1 MPSGEFKKK
10 TWFYDKD
17 NWYYLDDKGNAVI
30 GWKWI
35 SGKCYYF
42 DKNGAMAKGAIEAES
57 SWVKVNGKW
66 KYWLPSGEFKKKT
79 WFYDKDNWY
88 YLDDKGNAVIGW
100 KWISGKCYYFDKN
113 GAMAADVWI
122 GDFYVDSSGAWVQNA
137 KNHVGSNRG
146 TSGGIVIQ
154 MEVIPSL
161 YGNILTENG
170 IILTQRDGC
179 RRAG

>member
-1 MPSGEFKKK
+1 M
-10 TWFYDKD
+10 
-17 NWYYLDDKGNAVI
+17 
-30 GWKWI
+30 
-35 SGKCYYF
+35 
-42 DKNGAMAKGAIEAES
+42 
-57 SWVKVNGKW
+57 
-66 KYWLPSGEFKKKT
+66 PSGEFKKKT